1 MDEDKKC
8 DDRKY
13 AGTVVLE
20 KTSVNGK
27 KGGNAGISS
36 GSGGGMLGRK
46 KKRLGLKL

>member
-20 KTSVNGK
+20 KTSVHGK
-27 KGGNAGISS
+27 KGDGKRVGNVAFSDS
-36 GSGGGMLGRK
+36 LGSGDTG
-46 KKRLGLKL
+46 